1 MSFLQKLL
9 RDKVAVFCLLVI
21 VAVVAIGVFAPW
33 LAPADPNKINIARK
47 YADFS
52 ARFPLGSDHLG
63 RCILSRLMFGV
74 RTTLFLALL
83 TMAVTIT
90 IGCLFGFLSG
100 YFRGRFDEV
109 MMRACDIMLSFPSQ
123 IMILA
128 IVGVLGVGIV
138 NVIVANILVKWAWYT
153 RMIRGIVIKHSQKNY
168 ILFSRA
174 SGTPLWFILRRHLL
188 PNTLSEI
195 VVLATL
201 DTGWVILNI
210 SALSFLGLGV
220 QAPTAEW
227 GTMLSEAQKV
237 MMSHPTQMLAPG
249 LAILVVVAAFNL
261 LGDCLRD
268 AMDPRE
274 ARQ

>member
-1 MSFLQKLL
+1 MPFFHKLL
-9 RDKVAVFCLLVI
+9 RDKVALFCLLVI
-21 VAVVAIGVFAPW
+21 VTVVAIGIFAPW
-33 LAPADPNKINIARK
+33 LAPNEPNKINIARK
-47 YADFS
+47 YADLS

-63 RCILSRLMFGV
+63 RCVLSRLMFGV
-74 RTTLFLALL
+74 RTTLFLSLL
-83 TMAVTIT
+83 TMVVTII
-90 IGCLFGFLSG
+90 IGCVFGFLSG
-100 YFRGRFDEV
+100 YFRSRLDEV
-109 MMRACDIMLSFPSQ
+109 MMRCCDIMLSFPSQ
-123 IMILA
+123 VMILG

-138 NVIVANILVKWAWYT
+138 NVILANILVKWAWYT
-153 RMIRGIVIKHSQKNY
+153 RMIRGLVIRHSQKSY

-195 VVLATL
+195 TVLATL

-249 LAILVVVAAFNL
+249 LAILIVVAAFNL

-268 AMDPRE
+268 ALDPRE
-274 ARQ
+274 AAH

>member
-1 MSFLQKLL
+1 MLFSHKLL
-9 RDKVAVFCLLVI
+9 RDKVALLCLLMLAV
-21 VAVVAIGVFAPW
+21 VVAIGIFAPW
-33 LAPADPNKINIARK
+33 LAPNDPNKINIARK
-47 YADFS
+47 YADFG

-63 RCILSRLMFGV
+63 RCVLSRLMFGV

-83 TMAVTIT
+83 TMAITIA

-100 YFRGRFDEV
+100 YFRGRLDEI
-109 MMRACDIMLSFPSQ
+109 MMRCCDVMLSFPSQ

-128 IVGVLGVGIV
+128 IVGILGVGIF
-138 NVIVANILVKWAWYT
+138 NVILANILVKWAWYT

-174 SGTPLWFILRRHLL
+174 SGTPLGFILRRHLL
-188 PNTLSEI
+188 PNALAEI

-268 AMDPRE
+268 ALDPRE
-274 ARQ
+274 SHR

>member
-1 MSFLQKLL
+1 MHFLRKLL
-9 RDKVAVFCLLVI
+9 RDRIALLCLLVI
-21 VAVVAIGVFAPW
+21 ITVVAIGIFAPW
-33 LAPADPNKINIARK
+33 LAPEDPNKIHIARK
-47 YADFS
+47 YAQIG

-74 RTTLFLALL
+74 RTTLFLALF
-83 TMAVTIT
+83 TMAVTIV
-90 IGCLFGFLSG
+90 IGSLFGFLSG
-100 YFRGRFDEV
+100 YFRGRLDEM

-123 IMILA
+123 VMILA
-128 IVGVLGVGIV
+128 IVGVLGVGIG
-138 NVIVANILVKWAWYT
+138 NVILANILVKWAWYT
-153 RMIRGIVIKHSQKNY
+153 RMIRSIVIRHSQQNY

-195 VVLATL
+195 LVLATL

-237 MMSHPTQMLAPG
+237 MLSHPTQMLAPG
-249 LAILVVVAAFNL
+249 LAILLVVVAFNL

-268 AMDPRE
+268 ALDPRE
-274 ARQ
+274 AHG